1 MRRVRVH
8 QAWYRAEVLG
18 IERYGYLAGSG
29 APCGSVLPDDA
40 AARHLNFLD
49 DEAVHRYTERR
60 SQGWGVDPVRC
71 TKYLTSSQALSFN
84 MLARAFTKPT
94 ECAELFNVLLGRTDL
109 ARRETSSFE
118 FASQGTKY
126 GLGDQTL
133 LDVLLRFTTVTGSL
147 QVVAVET
154 KLADRFST
162 RRTMG
167 MHGGKYADLARRSGA
182 WLDLK
187 ASLAGN
193 RTRQLARCHALAE
206 SVQEQEG
213 DPSDHA
219 LLVVLTHPDDRSA
232 ADCVKTY
239 MAGVATPGSVVHENW
254 SRFLFAAERTGALE
268 EAAAF
273 ELSRRYV
280 DLACSDTAWQSLE
293 SSRRTANSRQGE

>member
-8 QAWYRAEVLG
+8 QAWYRATVLG
-18 IERYGYLAGSG
+18 VERYGRLAGSG

-49 DEAVHRYTERR
+49 DEAVHRYIERR
-60 SQGWGVDPVRC
+60 SQGWGVDPERC
-71 TKYLTSSQALSFN
+71 TKYLTSSQTLSFN

-94 ECAELFNVLLGRTDL
+94 ACAELFNVLLGRTDL
-109 ARRETSSFE
+109 ARLDTSSFE
-118 FASQGTKY
+118 FAAQGTKY
-126 GLGDQTL
+126 GLGDKTL

-162 RRTMG
+162 RRTVG
-167 MHGGKYADLARRSGA
+167 MHGSKYADLGRRRGA
-182 WLDLK
+182 WLDLT

-213 DPSDHA
+213 LPDQHA
-219 LLVVLTHPDDRSA
+219 VLVVLTHPDDRNA
-232 ADCVKTY
+232 ADCVGSY
-239 MAGVATPGSVVHENW
+239 MAGVATPGSVVHQQW
-254 SRFLFAAERTGALE
+254 SGFLLAAKRAGALD
-268 EAAAF
+268 EAATF

-280 DLACSDTAWQSLE
+280 DLAWSDAAWRSVE
-293 SSRRTANSRQGE
+293 SSRRTATARQGE